1 MECVKVVVLI
11 EGLNLS
17 ISLLTSST
25 AFEIKHSLRMVLE
38 NGRMQRLMLY
48 LNLFAKC
55 CVGWWLDDV
64 PLVFCRTLPPEIGVT
79 CDISKLRKL
88 RFMHQDRSSDCYQP
102 NCISICMLPFVY

>member
-1 MECVKVVVLI
+1 
-11 EGLNLS
+11 
-17 ISLLTSST
+17 
-25 AFEIKHSLRMVLE
+25 MVLE

-88 RFMHQDRSSDCYQP
+88 RFMQLDKERENMPGWIVRLLSTKLHLDMHAALCLLVVFIR
-102 NCISICMLPFVY
+102 L